1 MSFGSD
7 FGPIV
12 LSRENILVY
21 TYDTSIQN
29 SSNDSYWYRAGLL
42 ASHVLILF
50 GIPSHSCEKRCLLR
64 EDFTFYMFTSLQT
77 LDWYRAL

>member
-42 ASHVLILF
+42 ASHVLIL
-50 GIPSHSCEKRCLLR
+50 LLW
-64 EDFTFYMFTSLQT
+64 YSLM
-77 LDWYRAL
+77 